1 MRADTSIT
9 TSVYAGLK
17 DAAVIVTGGGGGI
30 GAAFVEA
37 FARQGAKVAF
47 VDIDSGASAALV
59 ETLSN
64 AAYRPIYRIFD
75 LKQAE
80 AVPTL
85 IGDLVAELGGLSVLI
100 NNAGYDERH
109 AIEDVT
115 PKLWRD
121 LLAVN
126 LDHHF
131 FCTQAA
137 VPALVASRGSI
148 INMSSIAWRLGM
160 GGLSAYVTAKAGI
173 EGLTRGLARELGP
186 KGVRVNCVL
195 PGAVRTRRQVEKWL
209 TPEAER
215 EISEGQSLGGWVL
228 PEDITGI
235 VMFLA
240 SNDAKMITSQT
251 FVVDGG
257 WL

>member
-1 MRADTSIT
+1 MKAETSIT
-9 TSVYAGLK
+9 TSVYAGL
-17 DAAVIVTGGGGGI
+17 AGAPVIVTGGGGGI

-47 VDIDSGASAALV
+47 VDIDPVGSAKLA
-59 ETLSN
+59 ERLSDV
-64 AAYRPIYRIFD
+64 AYRPIYRIFD
-75 LKQAE
+75 LKRSEDVAGLM
-80 AVPTL
+80 ADL
-85 IGDLVAELGGLSVLI
+85 IAALGGLSVLV

-115 PKLWRD
+115 PALWRD

-126 LDHHF
+126 LDHQF
-131 FCTQAA
+131 FCAQAA
-137 VPALVASRGSI
+137 VPALAASGGSI
-148 INMSSIAWRLGM
+148 VNMSSIAWRLGL

-186 KGVRVNCVL
+186 KNIRVNCVL
-195 PGAVRTRRQVEKWL
+195 PGAVRTARQVEKWL

-215 EISEGQSLGGWVL
+215 EISEGQSLGGWVH
-228 PEDITGI
+228 PEDVTGI
-235 VMFLA
+235 VLFLA
-240 SNDAKMITSQT
+240 SRDARMITSQT

>member
-1 MRADTSIT
+1 MTAVSSIT

-17 DAAVIVTGGGGGI
+17 DAPVIVTGGGGGI

-47 VDIDSGASAALV
+47 ADIDPTGSAALA
-59 ETLSN
+59 ERLSD
-64 AAYRPIYRIFD
+64 AAHRPIYRIFD
-75 LKQAE
+75 LKHAE
-80 AVPTL
+80 AVPEL
-85 IGDLVAELGGLSVLI
+85 IGGLIAELGGLSVLI

-137 VPALVASRGSI
+137 APALAASRGSI

-160 GGLSAYVTAKAGI
+160 AGLSAYVTAKAGI

-186 KGVRVNCVL
+186 RGVRVNCVL
-195 PGAVRTRRQVEKWL
+195 PGAVRTARQVEKWL
-209 TPEAER
+209 NPEAER
-215 EISEGQSLGGWVL
+215 EISQGQSLQGWVH
-228 PEDITGI
+228 PEDVTGI

-240 SNDAKMITSQT
+240 SNDARMITSQT

>member
-1 MRADTSIT
+1 MGAQTSIT
-9 TSVYAGLK
+9 TSVYAGLA
-17 DAAVIVTGGGGGI
+17 DAPVIVTGGGGGI

-47 VDIDSGASAALV
+47 VDIDPDGSAKLA
-59 ETLSN
+59 ERLSD

-75 LKQAE
+75 LKHADG
-80 AVPTL
+80 VPDLMADL
-85 IGDLVAELGGLSVLI
+85 ISELGGLSVLV

-137 VPALVASRGSI
+137 VPALAARGGSI
-148 INMSSIAWRLGM
+148 VNMSSIAWRLGM
-160 GGLSAYVTAKAGI
+160 GGMSAYVTAKAGI

-186 KGVRVNCVL
+186 KGIRVNCVL
-195 PGAVRTRRQVEKWL
+195 PGAVRTARQVEKWL

-215 EISEGQSLGGWVL
+215 EISQGQSLVGWVH
-228 PEDITGI
+228 PEDVTGI